1 MSDGH
6 ASPSAVDRRGFF
18 RRLFWGLSGLLGAL
32 IGIPV
37 VGSLLSPAF
46 KPVAPSQWVEVG
58 PVSGFGPDPTLAHH
72 MYPRQEG
79 WVNTNE
85 DLQVWVVRSAEGDYR
100 IFDSHCTH
108 LGCPYHWEA
117 AASRFVCPC
126 HGGQFDR
133 TGKVVA
139 GPPPRPLDYYESK
152 VEGVTLL
159 MGPFRRGGS

>member
-1 MSDGH
+1 MNAHRGQP
-6 ASPSAVDRRGFF
+6 AAVDRRTFF
-18 RRLFWGLSGLLGAL
+18 GRVFLILSGLLGAL

-37 VGSLLSPAF
+37 VGALLSPAF

-58 PVSGFGPDPTLAHH
+58 PVSSFGPDPTLAHH

-85 DLQVWVVRSAEGDYR
+85 DLQVWVVRTAEGGYR

-117 AASRFVCPC
+117 TMRRFVCPC
-126 HGGQFDR
+126 HGGQFDL
-133 TGKVVA
+133 TGNVLA

-152 VEGVTLL
+152 VEGLTLF
-159 MGPFRRGGS
+159 MGPLRRGGS

>member
-1 MSDGH
+1 MS
-6 ASPSAVDRRGFF
+6 APSGDAPQIDRRRFF
-18 RRLFWGLSGLLGAL
+18 TRLFFGLSGLLGAL

-37 VGSLLSPAF
+37 VGALVSPAF

-58 PVSGFGPDPTLAHH
+58 PTSSFGPDPTLAHH
-72 MYPRQEG
+72 LYPRQEG

-85 DLQVWVVRSAEGDYR
+85 DVQVWVVRTAEGDYR

-117 AASRFVCPC
+117 TMRRFVCPC
-126 HGGQFDR
+126 HGGQFDL
-133 TGKVVA
+133 TGKVLA

-152 VEGVTLL
+152 VEGLTLF
-159 MGPFRRGGS
+159 MGPFRQGGS